1 VSKASSV
8 RAFLGTVAGARWMR
22 PLQLAATL
30 ALTIWIVV
38 SLGEPAV
45 AALKRFDF
53 TVLLGALALFAS
65 AQIFG
70 GLRLAVLLSGTAVPW
85 RDAIMTTWAGYFFS
99 NFLPSTIGG
108 DIFRLG
114 RLASRGVETARA
126 AGILVLDRIFNLV
139 ATFVL
144 LALGMTGRF
153 PQYLM
158 KGLSLNHEKAVLVLI
173 GGAIIL
179 GGMIFFALA
188 SARIR
193 NMLQLALRPLRE
205 LRRNPVIALS
215 AFVLSIL
222 NLGVAI
228 LAQWLII
235 RQLHGGVSLIE
246 LTVIVCTVTL
256 IVLVPVS
263 FNGLGLQEGAFA
275 YFLVQAGVSLSVAL
289 VYGLLV
295 RVLIVMTS
303 AIGGLLFAAERA
315 RAVPGARA

>member
-1 VSKASSV
+1 
-8 RAFLGTVAGARWMR
+8 
-22 PLQLAATL
+22 
-30 ALTIWIVV
+30 
-38 SLGEPAV
+38 
-45 AALKRFDF
+45 
-53 TVLLGALALFAS
+53 
-65 AQIFG
+65 
-70 GLRLAVLLSGTAVPW
+70 
-85 RDAIMTTWAGYFFS
+85 
-99 NFLPSTIGG
+99 
-108 DIFRLG
+108 
-114 RLASRGVETARA
+114 VETARA